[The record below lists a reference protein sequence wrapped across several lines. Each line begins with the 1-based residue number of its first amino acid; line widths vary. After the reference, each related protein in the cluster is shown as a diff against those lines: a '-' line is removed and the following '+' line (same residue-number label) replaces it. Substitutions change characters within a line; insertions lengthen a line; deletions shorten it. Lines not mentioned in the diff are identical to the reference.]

1 MIKIASPWLPGKKS
15 YLEINKNNSYYKK
28 FVLSENS
35 VYISQIKE
43 VSDNFLKKNVI
54 NQYLIN
60 IDQSVDISKILSDW
74 RGLIN

>member
-1 MIKIASPWLPGKKS
+1 MIKVASPWLPGKKC

-43 VSDNFLKKNVI
+43 VSYKF
-54 NQYLIN
+54 
-60 IDQSVDISKILSDW
+60 
-74 RGLIN
+74 